1 LVFPLRYWLISA
13 LPFILSCLWPIVART
28 RYYYRWFFSQAID
41 QEIFILYKA
50 IFFDFDGVLVESL
63 QVKIDAFRSLYA
75 PHGRE
80 IEEKALAHYLANTGI
95 SRGIR
100 ITECHRAFLGREL
113 SETEVRSLSD
123 RFGELVE
130 DRVVACAWVPGA
142 RAVLERW
149 YRTLPLFVVS
159 ATPNEELARILER
172 RGMAH
177 YFAAAHGSPP
187 DKITVI
193 GRLLREHGWS
203 GEQVLMVGDG
213 PPDQRAA
220 AANGVAFVGRLH
232 RGYPNPFPDGTR
244 TINNINDLTFDTEVS
259 S

>member
-1 LVFPLRYWLISA
+1 
-13 LPFILSCLWPIVART
+13 
-28 RYYYRWFFSQAID
+28 
-41 QEIFILYKA
+41 LYDA
-50 IFFDFDGVLVESL
+50 IFFDFDGVLVESM

-75 PHGRE
+75 PYGRE
-80 IEEKALAHYLANTGI
+80 VEEKAIAHYLANTGI
-95 SRGIR
+95 NRGIR

-113 SETEVRSLSD
+113 SETEVRVLSD

-130 DRVVACAWVPGA
+130 ERVVACAWVPGA

-149 YRTLPLFVVS
+149 YRRLPLFLVS

-177 YFAAAHGSPP
+177 YFAAVHGSPP

-193 GRLLREHGWS
+193 GRLLQEHGWS
-203 GEQVLMVGDG
+203 GDRVLMVGDG

-232 RGYPNPFPDGTR
+232 QGYPNPFPDGTR
-244 TINNINDLTFDTEVS
+244 TINDLNELIFDIEVAS
-259 S
+259 